1 MSGEVSH
8 FTNDSSE
15 IAIDSATRVHVE
27 PKARF
32 NYATHAWSFL
42 SEVSLLQTNY
52 KQSGNLTGTQYS
64 DSVSRTLPKVRL
76 YSQLNFERDTS
87 TFFEDGIQT
96 LEPQIQYL
104 YTPNKDQSEIGLFDT
119 TRLQDDFFGLFRD
132 TRFSGVDRIAAA
144 NQFTLGAT
152 TRLFD
157 NKHEEVFNFS
167 AGQIFYLNDSA
178 KPTEQD
184 LDSETNYNAL
194 FAAQTML
201 HWHRRWYLSAGMQY
215 DTDGKQMIQS
225 NVTLDYKGDNNEL
238 VQLNHRYAN
247 DVSGNTIEQTGVFTS
262 IPISDQWQFIA
273 SYHRDLENNRSI
285 EFLSGLQYESCC
297 WAIQITGH
305 RQIETDLNQ
314 SIGQQQATFDSGIS
328 LNFVLK
334 GLGSKSRYD
343 AQKLLQQGIFGY
355 RRPYFLNN

>member
-1 MSGEVSH
+1 
-8 FTNDSSE
+8 
-15 IAIDSATRVHVE
+15 
-27 PKARF
+27 
-32 NYATHAWSFL
+32 
-42 SEVSLLQTNY
+42 
-52 KQSGNLTGTQYS
+52 
-64 DSVSRTLPKVRL
+64 LPKVRL

-87 TFFEDGIQT
+87 YLVQDGIQT

-104 YTPNKDQSEIGLFDT
+104 YTPNKDQSDIGLYDT
-119 TRLQDDFFGLFRD
+119 TKLQDDYYGLFRD

-157 NKHEEVFNFS
+157 KKQEEIFNFS
-167 AGQIFYLNDSA
+167 AGQIFYLSDDA
-178 KPTEQD
+178 KPTEQSLNSD
-184 LDSETNYNAL
+184 TNYNAL
-194 FAAQTML
+194 FAAQTMV
-201 HWHRRWYLSAGMQY
+201 HWHRRWYFSAGIQY
-215 DTDGKQMIQS
+215 NTDSKQMIQS
-225 NVTLDYKGDNNEL
+225 NATLDYKGDNNQL

-262 IPISDQWQFIA
+262 IPISDEWQFIA
-273 SYHRDLENNRSI
+273 SYHRDLENNRSVEI
-285 EFLSGLQYESCC
+285 LSGLQYESCC
-297 WAIQITGH
+297 WAFQITGH

-314 SIGQQQATFDSGIS
+314 SIGTEQATFDSGIS
-328 LNFVLK
+328 FNFVLK